1 MPVALENTDDIF
13 AEDAT
18 QGDRKS
24 AQAQNAQGQV
34 QILADDTHQEK
45 DADLQE

>member
-1 MPVALENTDDIF
+1 MPAASENTDDLF

-18 QGDRKS
+18 QGDGEL

-34 QILADDTHQEK
+34 QLVADDTRQEN
-45 DADLQE
+45 DADPQD